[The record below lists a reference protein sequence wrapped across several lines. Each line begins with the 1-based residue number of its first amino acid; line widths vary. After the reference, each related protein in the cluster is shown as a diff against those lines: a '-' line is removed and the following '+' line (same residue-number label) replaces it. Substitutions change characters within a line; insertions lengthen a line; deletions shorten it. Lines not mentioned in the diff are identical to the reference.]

1 VSRIRSNQRHGIRL
15 GTQPSPDAPRRLW
28 KRNDVGTF
36 VPSPIAYRGRVYL
49 VGDRGRVE
57 CVDPATGKM
66 LWTGSFPKNRAAFYA
81 SPLIAGGKLYA
92 PREDGVVFVARI
104 EERFE
109 LLAENDMQDRV
120 IASPV
125 PALDRL
131 FIRGERHLFC
141 IAGK

>member
-1 VSRIRSNQRHGIRL
+1 
-15 GTQPSPDAPRRLW
+15 
-28 KRNDVGTF
+28 
-36 VPSPIAYRGRVYL
+36 
-49 VGDRGRVE
+49 
-57 CVDPATGKM
+57 
-66 LWTGSFPKNRAAFYA
+66 
-81 SPLIAGGKLYA
+81 
-92 PREDGVVFVARI
+92 VARI